1 MTLRNT
7 STRYGSLAVA
17 LHWAMLLLIA
27 LVYLCIEM
35 RGNFPKG
42 SATRDALKTWHFMLG
57 SSVFLLATLRLVV
70 HLADRAPQ
78 ITPAPPRWQ
87 RVASRGVHL
96 LLYGFML
103 AMPVLGWLLLG
114 AEGKSVPFF
123 FGLQLPVPIAENA
136 ALADQLEEIHEAI
149 GSAGY
154 ALIGLHAAGALFH
167 HAIRRDDT
175 LRRMLPRSRHA

>member
-7 STRYGSLAVA
+7 PTRYGSFAIA

-27 LVYLCIEM
+27 LVYLCIEV
-35 RGNFPKG
+35 RGYFPKG

-57 SSVFLLATLRLVV
+57 STVFLLATVRLVV
-70 HLADRAPQ
+70 HLADSAPG
-78 ITPAPPRWQ
+78 ITPAPSRWQ
-87 RVASRGVHL
+87 RIASRVVHL

-103 AMPVLGWLLLG
+103 AMPILGWLLLG

-123 FGLQLPVPIAENA
+123 GLQLPVPIAQDP
-136 ALADQLEEIHEAI
+136 ALAEPLEEIHETI

-154 ALIGLHAAGALFH
+154 GLIGLHAAAALFH

-175 LRRMLPRSRHA
+175 LRRMLPWSRQG

>member
-7 STRYGSLAVA
+7 STRYGSLAIA

-35 RGNFPKG
+35 RGYFPKG

-57 SSVFLLATLRLVV
+57 SSVFVLATVRLIV
-70 HLADRAPQ
+70 HLADRAPA
-78 ITPAPPRWQ
+78 IRPAPARWQ
-87 RVASRGVHL
+87 RIASSSVHL

-103 AMPVLGWLLLG
+103 VMPVLGWLLLG
-114 AEGKSVPFF
+114 SEGRSVPF
-123 FGLQLPVPIAENA
+123 FGLQLPVPMGESA
-136 ALADQLEEIHEAI
+136 ALAGQLEEIHETI

-154 ALIGLHAAGALFH
+154 ALIGLHAAAAIFH
-167 HAIRRDDT
+167 HVIRRDDT
-175 LRRMLPRSRHA
+175 LRRMLPWPHHT

>member
-17 LHWAMLLLIA
+17 LHWAMLALIA

-35 RGNFPKG
+35 RGYFPKG
-42 SATRDALKTWHFMLG
+42 SAMRDALKTWHFMLG
-57 SSVFLLATLRLVV
+57 SSVFLLATVRLIV
-70 HLADRAPQ
+70 HLADVAPA
-78 ITPAPPRWQ
+78 ITPVPPRWQ
-87 RVASRGVHL
+87 RIASTGVHL

-103 AMPVLGWLLLG
+103 AMPALGWLLLG
-114 AEGKSVPFF
+114 AEGKSVPF

-136 ALADQLEEIHEAI
+136 ALADRLEELHETI

-154 ALIGLHAAGALFH
+154 ALIGLHAAAALFH

-175 LRRMLPRSRHA
+175 LRRMLPWPRRT